1 MIFSKYLF
9 FILSFIA
16 IYAALRVLISK
27 KPMHSVLY
35 LTLAFFAIAGHYVLL
50 NAQFL
55 AVVHIIVYAGAIMV
69 LFIYTVMLLNLN
81 IQGEFPKSRLAKY
94 ASAIAGGIL
103 LFTLIAVFRSYD
115 LKVIAD
121 PSMNQ
126 IGLVKN
132 LGKVLFEE
140 YYLPFE
146 LSSILF
152 LAAMVGAVMLGKKD
166 IY

>member
-1 MIFSKYLF
+1 M
-9 FILSFIA
+9 
-16 IYAALRVLISK
+16 
-27 KPMHSVLY
+27 
-35 LTLAFFAIAGHYVLL
+35 
-50 NAQFL
+50 
-55 AVVHIIVYAGAIMV
+55 
-69 LFIYTVMLLNLN
+69 
-81 IQGEFPKSRLAKY
+81 
-94 ASAIAGGIL
+94 
-103 LFTLIAVFRSYD
+103 TLIAIFRSYD
-115 LKVIAD
+115 LKMVAD
-121 PSMNQ
+121 PSLNQ